1 MVMPPFLNSDN
12 TSVLHT
18 IIETM
23 GNASLGMQ
31 LSGEK
36 GLCKEAIVRL
46 LYARSPQRG
55 TPFVKVNCPVLSGAA
70 ESGRSPC
77 MKPVGAQP
85 QATRF
90 SQFRLFHQ
98 GVLYLHAVDEMNPD
112 LQEFLLAL
120 LKRKF
125 LAFEFSSNSP
135 KAGMLVFST
144 SRRPLED
151 DVAAGRFNPELCEL
165 LSGLSIHIPPLRR
178 SVDRIAPLVDYFLD
192 QATIGLGPGAAR
204 KPSRS
209 HLASLRAYP
218 WPGNV
223 VELQEMVQSAI
234 RRGWD
239 AAIGLLKRRARI
251 VDAHRSFDLSPD
263 GVALM
268 PDFEIRQGS
277 MLERLAEK
285 ASIEEMGLMDLVVY
299 DEVMGGNRIH

>member
-1 MVMPPFLNSDN
+1 MTPPFLNSDN
-12 TSVLHT
+12 ATVLHT

-23 GNASLGMQ
+23 GNASLGVQ

-46 LYARSPQRG
+46 LYARSPQCG

-70 ESGRSPC
+70 ERGMSPC
-77 MKPVGAQP
+77 IKPVGAQP
-85 QATRF
+85 NATRF

-98 GVLYLHAVDEMNPD
+98 GVLYLHAVDEMDMD
-112 LQEFLLAL
+112 LQERLLGL

-135 KAGMLVFST
+135 TAGMLVFST
-144 SRRPLED
+144 SRRSLEAS
-151 DVAAGRFNPELCEL
+151 VAAGRFNCELCEL

-178 SVDRIAPLVDYFLD
+178 SVDRIPPLVDYFVD
-192 QATIGLGPGAAR
+192 QAAAGMGPGAAS

-209 HLASLRAYP
+209 HLASMRAYH

-223 VELQEMVQSAI
+223 VELQEMVQSAL

-239 AAIGLLKRRARI
+239 AAIGLLKRRARV
-251 VDAHRSFDLSPD
+251 VDAYRPLDLSPD

-268 PDFEIRQGS
+268 PDFEIRRGS
-277 MLERLAEK
+277 MLERWAEK
-285 ASIEEMGLMDLVVY
+285 TPIEEMGLMDLVVY
-299 DEVMGGNRIH
+299 DEVMAGNKIH